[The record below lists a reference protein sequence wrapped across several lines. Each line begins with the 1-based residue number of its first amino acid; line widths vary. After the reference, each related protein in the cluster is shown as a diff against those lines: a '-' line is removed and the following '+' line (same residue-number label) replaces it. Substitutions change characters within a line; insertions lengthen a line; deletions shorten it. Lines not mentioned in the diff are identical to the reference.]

1 MATGVYLSTDPYA
14 GDPESAP
21 EYLSTDPNA
30 GDTGPATRLGGPSA
44 TISAAPE
51 RGLVSTVR
59 DWLVGAA
66 SDTRIADADRAVARA
81 AGIGLQPTKREM
93 AEAALA
99 GLGAATLPAAA
110 VAAPVATAAGLGGG
124 LAGGAI
130 GSRVGEAVGEAVG
143 PGVGATFGA
152 PVGETVGG
160 IVGGAAAGPAARV
173 GGRAAQRAGRAVYAR
188 GFEKP
193 APTAV
198 VSSRAPAAARAAE
211 GVTVLD
217 ESGNLAAQP
226 VALTRRAVADAVIDA
241 ATKRGEGIPVRASKV
256 HAQAL
261 SRLHADIRTTL
272 LADLESAGL
281 SADAAAAAVQR
292 VPHADTTK
300 PSTLRHAIQPLLA
313 QLRRQGKTAEAAA
326 VLNNLD
332 TAVGV
337 ARAALKTTNLRIG
350 KPEAFAIGHEALPMV
365 GLHALSPGYAA
376 ALQAFAALRQPL
388 PRRALGAALIRGGRA
403 VESAGRSI
411 DITDPVTRARA
422 RRWLGGSPES
432 GGGPAPVS
440 GGGSGSTVAGGSGST
455 VGAAASSPAVVA
467 DSLPTS
473 AALLD
478 FAARSGAKPGAKVW
492 LALDK
497 TGAPTRVLT
506 ADQARAAAR
515 AGEAVTWVRNV
526 GDPVAAATRRK
537 AVEQALQGLGV
548 VDPTP

>member
-1 MATGVYLSTDPYA
+1 MATGVYLSTDPNA
-14 GDPESAP
+14 GDPADD

-30 GDTGPATRLGGPSA
+30 GETAGPATRLGGAEASLSPQ
-44 TISAAPE
+44 PE
-51 RGLVSTVR
+51 RGLLSAAR
-59 DWLVGAA
+59 DWLTGAA
-66 SDTRIADADRAVARA
+66 SDQRIADADRAAARA
-81 AGIGLQPTKREM
+81 AGIGLQPTRREM

-99 GLGAATLPAAA
+99 ALGAATLPAAA
-110 VAAPVATAAGLGGG
+110 VAAPLATAVGLGGG
-124 LAGGAI
+124 LAGAAI

-143 PGVGATFGA
+143 PGVGETFGRPA
-152 PVGETVGG
+152 GETVGG

-173 GGRAAQRAGRAVYAR
+173 GGRVAQRAGRAVYAR

-217 ESGNLAAQP
+217 ASGNLAAQP

-241 ATKRGEGIPVRASKV
+241 ATKRGEGIPIRASKV

-261 SRLHADIRTTL
+261 SRLHSDIRTTL
-272 LADLESAGL
+272 LADLEGAGV
-281 SADAAAAAVQR
+281 SADAAAAAVRR
-292 VPHADTTK
+292 VPHADITK
-300 PSTLRHAIQPLLA
+300 PGALRHAIQPLLA
-313 QLRRQGKTAEAAA
+313 QLRRGGKTAEAAA

-332 TAVGV
+332 AAVGV
-337 ARAALKTTNLRIG
+337 ARAALKTKNWELGWRQALG
-350 KPEAFAIGHEALPMV
+350 LGAEAVPHAIGRV
-365 GLHALSPGYAA
+365 LSPGYAA
-376 ALQAFAALRQPL
+376 VVETYALARQAL
-388 PRRALGAALIRGGRA
+388 PKRALGAGLIRGGQA
-403 VESAGRSI
+403 LESAGKTV
-411 DITDPVTRARA
+411 DITDPVTRAKALRTL
-422 RRWLGGSPES
+422 RGGS
-432 GGGPAPVS
+432 GGAAPVS
-440 GGGSGSTVAGGSGST
+440 GSTGPVAGSGGGGSTVAGG
-455 VGAAASSPAVVA
+455 APPVVAA

-492 LALDK
+492 IALDA

-526 GDPVAAATRRK
+526 GDPIAAATRRK
-537 AVEQALQGLGV
+537 AAESALQGLGV